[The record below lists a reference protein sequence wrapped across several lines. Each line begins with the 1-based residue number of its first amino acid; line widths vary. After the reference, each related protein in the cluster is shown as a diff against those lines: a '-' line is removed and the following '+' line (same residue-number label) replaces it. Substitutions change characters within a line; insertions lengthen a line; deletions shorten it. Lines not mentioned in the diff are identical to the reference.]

1 MLSATRRGRET
12 PGKERLGPPF
22 RLFQSAVVS
31 SDLADGIYK
40 IAVPLLA
47 LGISRSAV
55 AVGAVGLAVRLPWLI
70 ATLPAGVLADRYPPR
85 SVMRWASAVRLPLVA
100 AMCALAATD
109 RLPLWALVVT
119 AFLIGCAGI
128 FVDVAAQSQLP
139 RLVPVGQLP
148 KANASLQST
157 QMFLAQLIG
166 PALGGYVVAL
176 GSGGGL
182 AVVVALYVVTV
193 WALGLLPAAVEQAAA
208 GHARPATEPAR
219 AGAGRR
225 SSFGSLV
232 AELGEGLRYFRGRGD
247 LARLA
252 TAAAVNNL
260 SYSMCLT
267 MLPLW
272 AVRPGRL
279 GLSETGYGLLL
290 TFLAVGSILAGLV
303 TGRILDAVGDGPVM
317 RFGAPLL
324 GLCFLAL
331 AVPAVPVIALGL
343 FVYGLVS
350 MVWNVTVTSYRQATI
365 PLPLFGRVNA
375 AYRWLTW
382 GVIPFG
388 SLFGGTLAATAG
400 TTWVFL
406 TAGALP
412 LVAAAL
418 LPPPRP
424 RTVPEAPVS
433 DAPVSEAPVPDAPV
447 QETPVPGASVPDA
460 PVQEPPAP
468 EARAGEA
475 PVPDVPALEGAA
487 ADASAAG
494 TPVPDL
500 SAHKPPVLEARDH
513 RDPPV
518 LDVPAHKPPVSGVPV
533 LDVLAHKPPV
543 SGVPVLDVPA
553 AETPALEVPYPDT
566 PARTGVGVDGP
577 AGTAADG
584 PAEAAAGQPDHA
596 PGAAR
601 TGRPHPDRRKPA
613 LTGVP
618 DAAAAARPADPT
630 SSGVDATRAARD

>member
-424 RTVPEAPVS
+424 RTVPDAPASDAPAS

-447 QETPVPGASVPDA
+447 QEPPVPASVPDA
-460 PVQEPPAP
+460 PVQEPPVP

-533 LDVLAHKPPV
+533 LDVPAHKPPV
-543 SGVPVLDVPA
+543 SGVPVLDVP
-553 AETPALEVPYPDT
+553 YPDT
-566 PARTGVGVDGP
+566 PARTGAGVDGP

-584 PAEAAAGQPDHA
+584 PAEAAAGQPDQA

-601 TGRPHPDRRKPA
+601 TSRPHPDRRKPA

>member
-1 MLSATRRGRET
+1 MLSATRRGRDT
-12 PGKERLGPPF
+12 PGKERLGSPF

-85 SVMRWASAVRLPLVA
+85 GVMRWASAVRLPLVA
-100 AMCALAATD
+100 VMCALAATG

-193 WALGLLPAAVEQAAA
+193 WALGLLPAAVEQAAV
-208 GHARPATEPAR
+208 GRARTAPEPAR
-219 AGAGRR
+219 EGGRR
-225 SSFGSLV
+225 SSLGSLV
-232 AELGEGLRYFRGRGD
+232 AELGEGLRYFRGRAD

-279 GLSETGYGLLL
+279 ALSETGYGLLL
-290 TFLAVGSILAGLV
+290 TCLAVGSILAGPV
-303 TGRILDAVGDGPVM
+303 TGRILKAVGDGPVM

-324 GLCFLAL
+324 GVCFLTL
-331 AVPAVPVIALGL
+331 AVPAVPVVALGL

-350 MVWNVTVTSYRQATI
+350 MVWNVAVVSYRQATI

-388 SLFGGTLAATAG
+388 SLAGGTLAATAG
-400 TTWVFL
+400 ITWVFL
-406 TAGALP
+406 VAGALP

-424 RTVPEAPVS
+424 RASHEAPTS
-433 DAPVSEAPVPDAPV
+433 DTPAAEAAEPEVPILEASAAEASEA
-447 QETPVPGASVPDA
+447 
-460 PVQEPPAP
+460 
-468 EARAGEA
+468 
-475 PVPDVPALEGAA
+475 DVPALEASD
-487 ADASAAG
+487 ADVPALEASDADVPDPEASAAPTPSLRTRSPEAPALG
-494 TPVPDL
+494 TP
-500 SAHKPPVLEARDH
+500 KPEAPVLGTPKPEA
-513 RDPPV
+513 
-518 LDVPAHKPPVSGVPV
+518 
-533 LDVLAHKPPV
+533 
-543 SGVPVLDVPA
+543 
-553 AETPALEVPYPDT
+553 
-566 PARTGVGVDGP
+566 
-577 AGTAADG
+577 
-584 PAEAAAGQPDHA
+584 
-596 PGAAR
+596 
-601 TGRPHPDRRKPA
+601 
-613 LTGVP
+613 
-618 DAAAAARPADPT
+618 
-630 SSGVDATRAARD
+630 

>member
-193 WALGLLPAAVEQAAA
+193 WGLGLLPAAVEQAAA
-208 GHARPATEPAR
+208 GHARPATGPAR
-219 AGAGRR
+219 AGGGRR

-290 TFLAVGSILAGLV
+290 TFLAVGSILAGPV
-303 TGRILDAVGDGPVM
+303 TGRILKAVGDGPVM

-424 RTVPEAPVS
+424 RTVPEAPASDAPAS

-447 QETPVPGASVPDA
+447 QEPPVPASVPDA
-460 PVQEPPAP
+460 PVQEPPVP

-518 LDVPAHKPPVSGVPV
+518 LDVPAHKPPVSGVPA
-533 LDVLAHKPPV
+533 LEA
-543 SGVPVLDVPA
+543 PA

-566 PARTGVGVDGP
+566 PARTGAGVDGP

-584 PAEAAAGQPDHA
+584 PAEAAAGQPDHT

>member
-208 GHARPATEPAR
+208 GHARPATGPAR

-317 RFGAPLL
+317 RFGAPML

-424 RTVPEAPVS
+424 RTVPEAPVP

-500 SAHKPPVLEARDH
+500 PAHKPPVLEARDH

-533 LDVLAHKPPV
+533 LD
-543 SGVPVLDVPA
+543 
-553 AETPALEVPYPDT
+553 VPYPDT

>member
-70 ATLPAGVLADRYPPR
+70 ATLPAGVLADRYAPR

-109 RLPLWALVVT
+109 LLPLWALVDT

-208 GHARPATEPAR
+208 GHARPATGPAR
-219 AGAGRR
+219 AGGGRR

-252 TAAAVNNL
+252 TAAAVN
-260 SYSMCLT
+260 
-267 MLPLW
+267 
-272 AVRPGRL
+272 
-279 GLSETGYGLLL
+279 
-290 TFLAVGSILAGLV
+290 
-303 TGRILDAVGDGPVM
+303 
-317 RFGAPLL
+317 
-324 GLCFLAL
+324 
-331 AVPAVPVIALGL
+331 
-343 FVYGLVS
+343 
-350 MVWNVTVTSYRQATI
+350 
-365 PLPLFGRVNA
+365 
-375 AYRWLTW
+375 
-382 GVIPFG
+382 
-388 SLFGGTLAATAG
+388 
-400 TTWVFL
+400 
-406 TAGALP
+406 
-412 LVAAAL
+412 
-418 LPPPRP
+418 
-424 RTVPEAPVS
+424 
-433 DAPVSEAPVPDAPV
+433 
-447 QETPVPGASVPDA
+447 
-460 PVQEPPAP
+460 
-468 EARAGEA
+468 
-475 PVPDVPALEGAA
+475 
-487 ADASAAG
+487 
-494 TPVPDL
+494 
-500 SAHKPPVLEARDH
+500 
-513 RDPPV
+513 
-518 LDVPAHKPPVSGVPV
+518 
-533 LDVLAHKPPV
+533 
-543 SGVPVLDVPA
+543 
-553 AETPALEVPYPDT
+553 
-566 PARTGVGVDGP
+566 
-577 AGTAADG
+577 
-584 PAEAAAGQPDHA
+584 
-596 PGAAR
+596 
-601 TGRPHPDRRKPA
+601 
-613 LTGVP
+613 
-618 DAAAAARPADPT
+618 
-630 SSGVDATRAARD
+630 

>member
-317 RFGAPLL
+317 RFGAPML

-475 PVPDVPALEGAA
+475 PVPDVPALEGAV

-533 LDVLAHKPPV
+533 LDVPAHKPPV
-543 SGVPVLDVPA
+543 SDVPA
-553 AETPALEVPYPDT
+553 LEAPAAEAPALEVPYPDT
-566 PARTGVGVDGP
+566 PARTGAGVDGP

>member
-85 SVMRWASAVRLPLVA
+85 SVMRWASMVRLPLVA
-100 AMCALAATD
+100 VMCALAATD

-139 RLVPVGQLP
+139 RLVPMGQLP

-182 AVVVALYVVTV
+182 AAVVALYVVTV

-208 GHARPATEPAR
+208 GHARTAPEPVR
-219 AGAGRR
+219 ADGRR
-225 SSFGSLV
+225 SSLGSLV

-290 TFLAVGSILAGLV
+290 TCLAVGSILAGLV

-331 AVPAVPVIALGL
+331 AVPAVPVVALGL

-350 MVWNVTVTSYRQATI
+350 MVWNVAVISYRQATI

-424 RTVPEAPVS
+424 RTVPEAPVF
-433 DAPVSEAPVPDAPV
+433 DAPASEGPVPDAPAP
-447 QETPVPGASVPDA
+447 EGPVPDA
-460 PVQEPPAP
+460 PVQEPPVP
-468 EARAGEA
+468 EAPAGEA
-475 PVPDVPALEGAA
+475 SVPEVPALEGAVPG
-487 ADASAAG
+487 ASAAG

-500 SAHKPPVLEARDH
+500 PAHRPPVLEARDH
-513 RDPPV
+513 QDPPV
-518 LDVPAHKPPVSGVPV
+518 LDVPAHKPPVRDVP
-533 LDVLAHKPPV
+533 AHKPPV
-543 SGVPVLDVPA
+543 SDVPA
-553 AETPALEVPYPDT
+553 LGAPAAEASAATAPVLEAPYPDAPYPDA
-566 PARTGVGVDGP
+566 PARTGEGVDGP
-577 AGTAADG
+577 GGTAADG
-584 PAEAAAGQPDHA
+584 PAEAPAGRPDHA

-613 LTGVP
+613 LTDVP

-630 SSGVDATRAARD
+630 SPGVDAARAARD

>member
-475 PVPDVPALEGAA
+475 PVPDVPALEGAV

-500 SAHKPPVLEARDH
+500 PAHKPPVLEARDH

-533 LDVLAHKPPV
+533 LDVPAHKPPV
-543 SGVPVLDVPA
+543 SDVPA
-553 AETPALEVPYPDT
+553 LEAPAAEAPALEVPYPDT
-566 PARTGVGVDGP
+566 PARTGAGVDGP

>member
-1 MLSATRRGRET
+1 MLSATRRGRDT

-100 AMCALAATD
+100 VMCALAATD

-157 QMFLAQLIG
+157 QMLLAQLIG

-208 GHARPATEPAR
+208 SHARPAPEPVR
-219 AGAGRR
+219 AGGRR
-225 SSFGSLV
+225 SSLGSLV

-290 TFLAVGSILAGLV
+290 TCLAVGSVLAGPV
-303 TGRILDAVGDGPVM
+303 TGRILKAVGDGPVM

-324 GLCFLAL
+324 GVCFLAL
-331 AVPAVPVIALGL
+331 AVPAVPVVALGL

-350 MVWNVTVTSYRQATI
+350 MVWNVAVVSYRQATI

-424 RTVPEAPVS
+424 RTVGE
-433 DAPVSEAPVPDAPV
+433 
-447 QETPVPGASVPDA
+447 ASVPDA
-460 PVQEPPAP
+460 PVLNAPGAEAPAL
-468 EARAGEA
+468 EASAAEAPGLTASAAEA
-475 PVPDVPALEGAA
+475 PVPDLPVLNAPGAEASGLEAPALEASAAETLSPDAPAWTGAGA
-487 ADASAAG
+487 DGPADASADVVA
-494 TPVPDL
+494 
-500 SAHKPPVLEARDH
+500 EA
-513 RDPPV
+513 
-518 LDVPAHKPPVSGVPV
+518 
-533 LDVLAHKPPV
+533 
-543 SGVPVLDVPA
+543 
-553 AETPALEVPYPDT
+553 
-566 PARTGVGVDGP
+566 P
-577 AGTAADG
+577 AGR
-584 PAEAAAGQPDHA
+584 PDHA
-596 PGAAR
+596 PGAVR
-601 TGRPHPDRRKPA
+601 TSRPDPDQQEPA
-613 LTGVP
+613 LTDVP
-618 DAAAAARPADPT
+618 DGAPADL
-630 SSGVDATRAARD
+630 SGPRADASRAARD

>member
-55 AVGAVGLAVRLPWLI
+55 AVGAVGLAVRLAWLI

-208 GHARPATEPAR
+208 GHARPATGPAR

-475 PVPDVPALEGAA
+475 PVPDVPALEGAV

-500 SAHKPPVLEARDH
+500 PAHKPPVLEARDH
-513 RDPPV
+513 RDPPA

-533 LDVLAHKPPV
+533 LDVPAHKPPV
-543 SGVPVLDVPA
+543 SDVPA
-553 AETPALEVPYPDT
+553 LEAPAAEAPALEVPYPDT
-566 PARTGVGVDGP
+566 PARTGAGVDGP

>member
-225 SSFGSLV
+225 SSFGSLL
-232 AELGEGLRYFRGRGD
+232 AELGEGLGLFRGRGD

-412 LVAAAL
+412 LVSAAL

-475 PVPDVPALEGAA
+475 PVPDVPALEGAV

-494 TPVPDL
+494 TPVLDVP
-500 SAHKPPVLEARDH
+500 AHKPPVSEARDH

-533 LDVLAHKPPV
+533 LDVPAHKPPV
-543 SGVPVLDVPA
+543 SDVPA
-553 AETPALEVPYPDT
+553 LEAPAAEAPALEVPYPDT
-566 PARTGVGVDGP
+566 PARTGAGVDGP